1 MLYCTKCNA
10 LNEQG
15 VDKCSGCGSR
25 KSLREAAAEDF
36 VRLHNADQYTAGLL
50 AKDFDEAN
58 ITYRVEPMQ
67 NRGFSTLYDSEA
79 MPTDKSIYVHYGD
92 MEQAKELSAALKQ
105 KIQDEQE
112 LPAEDNMSPRKR
124 LVIQI
129 VSVALF
135 LLLITVVVL
144 LSDFFANNLKEFF
157 EGLFGG

>member
-15 VDKCSGCGSR
+15 ADKCSGCGSR
-25 KSLREAAAEDF
+25 KSLREADAEDF

-50 AKDFDEAN
+50 AQDFDEAN
-58 ITYRVEPMQ
+58 ITYRVEPMR

-92 MEQAKELSAALKQ
+92 MERAQELSAALKQ
-105 KIQDEQE
+105 KMQDEQDP
-112 LPAEDNMSPRKR
+112 PAEDNMSPRKR

-129 VSVALF
+129 VSVVLF